1 MIGTFLSWK
10 VSGNGPSVRSIYFRT
25 EGSFIENRAEK
36 RKKQTW
42 RRWTEGQS
50 TQIPRYSTTI
60 RKIRERRSSSTGRK
74 TKRPC
79 RRQLRT
85 ISNRV
90 LLIRLGA
97 VGQHAAL
104 AKHRS
109 NFPSSH
115 APHAAHCRPDR
126 HIDRAWSQPTST
138 HTSVKIKYPRISIF
152 FFAFLS
158 SASRGTSHR
167 DDDVRKLTIQRYV
180 RDALYRY
187 RNNPEYALVA
197 TCTKKRRREVRACCS
212 LGR

>member
-1 MIGTFLSWK
+1 M
-10 VSGNGPSVRSIYFRT
+10 SVRFTFARREVLSKT
-25 EGSFIENRAEK
+25 ERK
-36 RKKQTW
+36 RGKKQTW

-90 LLIRLGA
+90 VLIRLGA

-115 APHAAHCRPDR
+115 APHAAHYHPDR

-167 DDDVRKLTIQRYV
+167 DDVRKLTIQRYV

-197 TCTKKRRREVRACCS
+197 TCTEKKRRREVRACCS